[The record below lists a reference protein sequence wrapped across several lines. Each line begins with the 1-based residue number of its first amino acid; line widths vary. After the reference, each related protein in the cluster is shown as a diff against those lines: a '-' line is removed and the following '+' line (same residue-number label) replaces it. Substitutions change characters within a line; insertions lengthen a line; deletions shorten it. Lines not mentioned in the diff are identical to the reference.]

1 MKDTRRLPDSW
12 TAVAVHDGPS
22 DQITHHHYV
31 THAKWSRAYESSHDA
46 HDAGAG
52 VAKRGWP
59 VFRKPS
65 LPLASIPTEERP
77 LMRSE
82 ITTGSESE
90 ITGSESNQPQIDVP
104 VLEPCLP
111 FTDKYGRCL
120 DILHYG
126 TNSTV
131 RLHQNKT
138 SISPKPS
145 SISDSKS
152 KSKSSHLV
160 AVKVY
165 RYNIF
170 NSSHHNTPHAD
181 AFTPSSFSCSESSI
195 SSLHPTH
202 PNILSIID
210 LLHNERQ
217 ELCLV
222 MPFCAGG
229 DLHELIS
236 RSGSTLPKTEA
247 DCITAQILRAL
258 SFLHAH
264 DTAHRDIRLETILLT
279 EHGAVK
285 LAGFGDGHIRR
296 LWSTC
301 ATATA
306 TDESF
311 RPRSHSYP
319 STSTYTSTPS
329 HSSSSAPWS
338 FSLPWLFGSSSR
350 TPPTNANISRPIDV
364 ANTCSTASFPGM
376 SLPYIPPEG
385 FKCRSHTAHT
395 ASKLR
400 EHSDEEDNDPRP
412 ADIWGTAIIYL
423 ALITGRLAWRTV
435 RPMGE
440 DPRYLEYLNG
450 RRSEDGYPP
459 IEALGRRRR
468 NAIYGMLH
476 PVARKRITAVQML
489 ESEWIS
495 RVEVCE
501 AGEVGY

>member
-1 MKDTRRLPDSW
+1 MKDTRRIPDSW

-22 DQITHHHYV
+22 DPITHHHYV
-31 THAKWSRAYESSHDA
+31 THAKWSQEDPNTA
-46 HDAGAG
+46 
-52 VAKRGWP
+52 AKRGWP
-59 VFRKPS
+59 GFRNVHRS
-65 LPLASIPTEERP
+65 LPLSSIPTEERP
-77 LMRSE
+77 LMRPAN
-82 ITTGSESE
+82 TTASGSESE
-90 ITGSESNQPQIDVP
+90 SETAALNQLQLEVP
-104 VLEPCLP
+104 VPEPVLP

-138 SISPKPS
+138 FIYPSPGSGSP
-145 SISDSKS
+145 SKS
-152 KSKSSHLV
+152 QQSSLV

-165 RYNIF
+165 RYNIL
-170 NSSHHNTPHAD
+170 NSSHHDNTPHT
-181 AFTPSSFSCSESSI
+181 FPSSYCSSSSI
-195 SSLHPTH
+195 SKSAISNLHPTH
-202 PNILSIID
+202 PNILSITD

-222 MPFCAGG
+222 MPYCAGG

-301 ATATA
+301 ASANTNT
-306 TDESF
+306 TEESF
-311 RPRSHSYP
+311 RPRSHSHP
-319 STSTYTSTPS
+319 SSSSNTTST
-329 HSSSSAPWS
+329 HLSSSAPWS

-350 TPPTNANISRPIDV
+350 PTPNTHISRPTDV
-364 ANTCSTASFPGM
+364 ANAYSTASFPGM

-385 FKCRSHTAHT
+385 FKCRSRSHTAF
-395 ASKLR
+395 KLR
-400 EHSDEEDNDPRP
+400 EDSDEEDNDPRP
-412 ADIWGTAIIYL
+412 ADIWATAIIYL
-423 ALITGRLAWRTV
+423 TLITGRLAWRTA

-440 DPRYLEYLNG
+440 DPRYLEYLHG

-489 ESEWIS
+489 ELEWMS

-501 AGEVGY
+501 AGEMGY